1 MFLNTN
7 SLIKSEQL
15 STKMELFGVKFAPI
29 LIPLERRL
37 QTFAVLFW
45 ITTFLFM
52 GPLSTSILVWLLWT
66 KYRWITI
73 LYITWVIYD
82 RYESVGYALI

>member
-1 MFLNTN
+1 
-7 SLIKSEQL
+7 
-15 STKMELFGVKFAPI
+15 MELFGVKFAPF

-52 GPLSTSILVWLLWT
+52 GPLVSIILLLLLWT
-66 KYRWITI
+66 PYRWITI

-82 RYESVGYALI
+82 RKTPYNGGRKVDSL